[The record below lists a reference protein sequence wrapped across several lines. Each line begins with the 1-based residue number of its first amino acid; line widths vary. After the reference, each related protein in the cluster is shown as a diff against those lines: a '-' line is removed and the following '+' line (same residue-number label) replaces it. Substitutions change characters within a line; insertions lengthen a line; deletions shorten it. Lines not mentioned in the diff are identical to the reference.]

1 MLHWEFKIY
10 FKFFEVLIKKI
21 NMEVTIST
29 EGFEVLKSDGSLMRK
44 VVHLDHLM
52 MTIFEFRNGPM
63 ATPDPPH
70 KHVHEQITYVAS
82 GALKLFVEDREYLLN
97 EGDIYKI
104 ASNLNHSIQT
114 LTEYVKLI
122 DSFTPLRDEFL

>member
-1 MLHWEFKIY
+1 
-10 FKFFEVLIKKI
+10 
-21 NMEVTIST
+21 MEVIKNT
-29 EGFEVLKSDGSLMRK
+29 EGFKALPTNPSVMRK

-63 ATPDPPH
+63 ETPDPPH

-82 GALKLFVEDREYLLN
+82 GSLKLFVEDREYLLN

-104 ASNLNHSIQT
+104 ESHLNHSIQT
-114 LTEYVKLI
+114 LSEYVKLV
-122 DSFTPLRDEFL
+122 DSFTPLREEFL